1 MVMVSHQLLRCP
13 DPDTPVAPIR
23 EDYPRPSST
32 SKQVSGAIVTD
43 ALDPMVNTDT
53 CRSVE
58 AYDLAVLDGC
68 DPVVFNG
75 TPDDGCEVHA

>member
-1 MVMVSHQLLRCP
+1 M
-13 DPDTPVAPIR
+13 APIR

-32 SKQVSGAIVTD
+32 SKQVSGVIVTD

-58 AYDLAVLDGC
+58 ASDLAVLDGF
-68 DPVVFNG
+68 DPVAFNG
-75 TPDDGCEVHA
+75 TPDDGYEVRA